1 MDKKYS
7 VFVRNKK
14 SNKVDVFYISDKDI
28 YGEGESYKK
37 PYNNLYEIDLFT
49 SKFKNEEDLINYIY
63 GDNKKVDVKDVD
75 VLLCPTFTAISALAT
90 EAKGTNI
97 NIGAQD
103 IFWEAKGAFT
113 GEIAPNMLVDAGC
126 SYVII
131 GHSERR
137 QYFGETNETVNKKV
151 KAALA
156 IGLIPVV
163 CVGETLQER
172 ETNVTFK
179 VIESQV
185 REGLKDLSKEEAAK
199 IVIAYEPV
207 WAIGTGKTATPDQAQ
222 EVHAFIRKV
231 YSEMYGTAAQEV
243 RILYGGSVKPENVS
257 ELMKKEDI
265 DGGLVGGASL
275 KADSF
280 EALVKFSK

>member
-1 MDKKYS
+1 MRKPLMAGNWKM
-7 VFVRNKK
+7 NKTIPEAVAMVK
-14 SNKVDVFYISDKDI
+14 ELKGKIA
-28 YGEGESYKK
+28 
-37 PYNNLYEIDLFT
+37 
-49 SKFKNEEDLINYIY
+49 
-63 GDNKKVDVKDVD
+63 DVKDVD
-75 VLLCPTFTAISALAT
+75 VLICPTFTAISALAT

-126 SYVII
+126 TYVII

-156 IGLIPVV
+156 NNLIPVV

-172 ETNVTFK
+172 EADITFK

-222 EVHAFIRKV
+222 EVHSFIRKV
-231 YSEMYGTAAQEV
+231 YAEMYGTAAQEV